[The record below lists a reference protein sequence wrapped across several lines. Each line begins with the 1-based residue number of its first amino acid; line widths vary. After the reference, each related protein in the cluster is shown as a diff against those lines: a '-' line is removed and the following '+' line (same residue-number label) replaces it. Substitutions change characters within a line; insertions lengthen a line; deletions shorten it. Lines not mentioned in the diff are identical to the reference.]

1 MAKKKA
7 TKKKATAAKKV
18 TRKKSAKT
26 PPKKKTAKKKLAK
39 KSTVKKQVKKKSG
52 VKKKTT
58 KKAVQT
64 RTKKAT
70 AKKKSTNKAAAS
82 RKTGTKLKST
92 KANRGFRRFELVD
105 GKSSKFWE
113 IKQDGSQYTVRY
125 GRIGTDGQSKTKD
138 MGTTGNAAAEVEKLI
153 ETKMKKGYA
162 DAAIATE
169 ETTTASVFESK
180 TESVRSST
188 IPRFIGNHPI
198 DLADGDSVEIKGS
211 ARKPYLIQN
220 IAGVYSCSCPAWRNQ
235 SVPIDVRTCKH
246 IRKLRGDEA
255 EKSRVGNL
263 SKPRK
268 SNSKISG
275 PELLLAHP
283 WDSFQ
288 DLKGWW
294 MSEKLDGVRAYW
306 DGKNLLSRNGN
317 IFHAPEWFIKD
328 LPSTELDGELWIER
342 KSFQKTVS
350 TVRRKNAND
359 DWKQIKY
366 VVFDAPS
373 MNGKFE
379 ERLGYLDD
387 LSKSLANAYFQTL
400 DHTRCRGISHLQKQL
415 SKITSIGGE
424 GLMLREPA
432 SVYEHGRSSTL
443 LKVKNFLDT
452 EATVIDHIAGR
463 GRHKGRM
470 GALLVQLDNGTE
482 FSVGTGFSDAQRNKP
497 PAIGTRI
504 TFRYQ
509 ELTDSGVPRF
519 PSYLRIAK

>member
-7 TKKKATAAKKV
+7 AAKKSAV
-18 TRKKSAKT
+18 EKKSV
-26 PPKKKTAKKKLAK
+26 KKTGK
-39 KSTVKKQVKKKSG
+39 KS
-52 VKKKTT
+52 
-58 KKAVQT
+58 
-64 RTKKAT
+64 TKKAT
-70 AKKKSTNKAAAS
+70 AKK
-82 RKTGTKLKST
+82 TGTKKVSTKTKST
-92 KANRGFRRFELVD
+92 RKKATKNSTAKKGDARPKTATKRKSAKAISGFRRLELVD

-113 IKQDGSQYTVRY
+113 IKQEGSQYTVRY
-125 GRIGTDGQSKTKD
+125 GRIGTDGQSKIKD

-153 ETKMKKGYA
+153 QTKRKKGYA
-162 DAAIATE
+162 DSASASE
-169 ETTTASVFESK
+169 ENTTASVSESK
-180 TESVRSST
+180 TESVLSST
-188 IPRFIGNHPI
+188 IHRVIGTHPI

-306 DGKNLLSRNGN
+306 DGKKLLSRNGN

-328 LPSTELDGELWIER
+328 LPSTELDGELWMER

-366 VVFDAPS
+366 VVFDAPR
-373 MNGKFE
+373 MNGQFE

-387 LSKSLANAYFQTL
+387 LSKSIASTHFQTL
-400 DHTRCRGISHLQKQL
+400 NHTRCRGISHLQKQL
-415 SKITSIGGE
+415 SRITSIGGE